1 MTARQTAWPRTWLM
15 TDERLGV
22 RLWEAIDRLPS
33 DSGIVFRHYALAPAE
48 RLHLAAEVASICR
61 ARGFTLAVAGDLDM
75 AQAVGA
81 DLIHNP
87 ADIEADI
94 PFSKSVHSLEDAEAT
109 ARIGASLVFVSPV
122 FATRSHPGAPALGP
136 DHAKRLAE
144 AAGAPAIALGGM
156 NARRFAE
163 LEGFYGWAAIDAW
176 LSDDSRT

>member
-1 MTARQTAWPRTWLM
+1 MAKNRPAGGQRTLAAAFGDRVRPTTYHFSVPSG
-15 TDERLGV
+15 TDE
-22 RLWEAIDRLPS
+22 E
-33 DSGIVFRHYALAPAE
+33 
-48 RLHLAAEVASICR
+48 
-61 ARGFTLAVAGDLDM
+61 AVAGDLDM

-122 FATRSHPGAPALGP
+122 FATRSHPGAPALGL
-136 DHAKRLAE
+136 DRAKRLAE

-163 LEGFYGWAAIDAW
+163 LEGFYGWAGIDAW